1 MDTQQKKLIED
12 YWHAQLG
19 GTPQTLSLGRGGD
32 GPESTL
38 RLNLST
44 GTAARLRTVSKGS
57 PLGVA
62 ILGMALLK
70 TVLRSYAKSEDVT
83 LVTLM
88 PAGGPSA
95 GNRIACR
102 TRLGANLELA
112 AALGAVKATVQE
124 ALAHGDYPYEALR
137 ERLRQRQTSLPEDDA
152 SALFRSAVLHSGLP
166 TPAGIPLVF
175 TLDDSGEDGAVS
187 LVHRLAPAHVPL
199 LERLLAAWA
208 ELLAGFTA
216 HLKTTLARLPVIPEA
231 ERRRI
236 LDLSASPAVWPSQT
250 TVAELFDQ
258 AVRSHGSRIAVT
270 YEGRSLTYA
279 ELDARATRLAG
290 KLRAAGA
297 GRNQMVAL
305 LVDRSLELVTAILAV
320 VKAGAAYVPIDPDL
334 PAERMRF
341 ILEDCGA
348 RVVVASRPGAAELA
362 PSAKWFHLDDPELWQ
377 GPVPELAPV
386 NAPGD
391 LLYVIYTSGTT
402 GRPKG
407 VLIEHRNV
415 VRLLFNDRFQFS
427 FGATDTWTLF
437 HSYTFDFSV
446 WEMYG
451 ALLYGGRVVVVP
463 KMTAR
468 DPSAFVELMIRE
480 RVTVLNQTP
489 SAFYGFIEAEQA
501 QAGRVEAL
509 RYVIFGGE
517 ALDPGKLATWRRRYP
532 EVALINMYG
541 ITETTVHVTY
551 KEIGEKEIETN
562 VSNIGRAI
570 PTLSTYVVDEQL
582 ELAPLGVAGELCV
595 GGEGVARGYLNRDEL
610 TAARF
615 VESPFV
621 PGEKLYRSGDLVRLL
636 ESGDLEYLGR
646 IDAQVKVRGFR
657 VETGEIETQ
666 LKTHP
671 AVARAVVVARTDGG
685 ATYLCAY
692 FELKEGM
699 AAVDRSGLND
709 ELRAHLG
716 KFLPDYMVPQYFVA
730 MERVPLTA
738 NGKLDR
744 AALPSPL
751 SMAAPAVVQGATSV
765 EAKLRGIWDVV
776 IGAGNVAADRSF
788 FDVGGDSIRA
798 IRLVGLVNEA
808 FGTQLRIPDL
818 YQHDTLARLSALV
831 SGVAPATEDRGEN
844 RARAELVAEFARLK
858 EGVAAFADVES
869 LDDVYPATHIEQAM
883 LYHGLKSPEEGIY
896 HDQLVYE
903 FLAPGFD
910 AERFRRALVLLAGKH
925 EVLRSRFVLDGP
937 DGPLHLV
944 ESHSPVVYG
953 HLELVGM
960 DARLQSEAVR
970 AWLAEDRT
978 RPFVP
983 EQAPLW
989 RVQSFACG
997 GGRLVLA
1004 LVAHHAILDG
1014 WSASLLVRE
1023 LDAIYRRLEVEPG
1036 FRPEPLS
1043 SRHREHV
1050 LQQLLE
1056 RRRPEAAAFWREEL
1070 QGFVP
1075 LDKFAEARRNE
1086 PHDVREMSRELS
1098 PTLVTA
1104 VRGAAKARGVSV
1116 KTLCLTAYLEAMS
1129 MFNYH
1134 ADMVVGLVTHDR
1146 PTCVDGDRLLGCFL
1160 NTIPFRIRMPAEASW
1175 EELARTVEARLQAV
1189 RPYER
1194 LPLAEIIRV
1203 TGEDAREGNPFF
1215 SAFFNYTDFGDDGA
1229 LTAGAERQ
1237 IEAEGHVRTD
1247 MQLEFTVDATG
1258 ERLQLVVSHAQPT
1271 FTAEEAE
1278 RLCTY
1283 FERALRLLVQ
1293 EPGRRVSKLD
1303 VMGEE
1308 EQRQV
1313 VTAFN
1318 ATDRNVAL
1326 GPSVQAAFAAQVART
1341 PERVAVVWEEGQLTY
1356 AQLAAR
1362 AERIAA
1368 VLRASGVKRETVVG
1382 LLVERSPDMVAAVLG
1397 IIAAGG
1403 AYLPFDPELP
1413 DARIEEVLG
1422 SVGVKHLVSTTL
1434 ALEGRQLEWLKEAG
1448 QPGEGKA
1455 RTLLS
1460 LDRQETA
1467 PAAPVSV
1474 PTVESGLDDLLYL
1487 ISTSGSTGNSKCVMV
1502 EHFTMLNLAEYTR
1515 EKMGL
1520 PVVPKVLQLASIGF
1534 DVSAQEMFT
1543 TLLTG
1548 GQLHLIP
1555 PGVQRDVPRL
1565 LALLERRGVEVVYLT
1580 PALLDIFFADAEM
1593 AAAIPVCVRHF
1604 IAAGEALMVGPLLA
1618 QAVREGR
1625 VTLHNHYGPSETHLV
1640 LTATFGPGS
1649 EVPARPTLGTP
1660 VSNFRIF
1667 VLDENGMSQ
1676 PVGTPGEIY
1685 LGGRPVG
1692 RGYYGRDDLTAERYR
1707 RGLPDA
1713 TMPGTLL
1720 PEAARSERVYRSG
1733 DLGCWKPD
1741 GTVTYLGRI
1750 DQQVKIRGFR
1760 VELGEIEQRLRQ
1772 LAGVKEAVVLDVD
1785 DGGGRRRLV
1794 AYVVPQEGKVSPEDA
1809 SRWRAEL
1816 GKTLPHYMVP
1826 PLFIGIEAVPL
1837 TRNGKV
1843 DRKALA
1849 AAPLAN
1855 AASDEAEYA
1864 APRDEIEE
1872 KLCHLV
1878 ADVLGVPRVGIHD
1891 RFFEMGASSLD
1902 LIKLQRRLE
1911 REFSVRLPIA
1921 SFFEHP
1927 SISALAPQLGS
1938 VARKQTGGGEPLSGT
1953 PPSVNDA
1960 NEGAELRPRET
1971 KIAIIGMA
1979 GRFPGAS
1986 NVGEL
1991 WQNVLVGKDCIARF
2005 AADAAQ
2011 ESFLVPEGPRH
2022 PRFVGAEGI
2031 LRETGVD
2038 EELWRP
2044 SAEMRALDP
2053 QSKLAIDCVLASFE
2067 DAGYDPW
2074 TYAGRVSLYGG
2085 ASSIPLAETF
2095 ATRALP
2101 KSGNAIWAL
2110 GAVAPETMP
2119 LRIAHAFGFR
2129 GEAVNVNTACSTGLA
2144 AVHLACQSLLSGNSE
2159 LAVAVAAEVP
2169 SIQGVGYVYEEGTI
2183 SSKDGY
2189 VRPFDAAASGT
2200 IGGHGVAAV
2209 LLKPLDAAIRDG
2221 DSVYAVIRATAIN
2234 NDGRTKVGYT
2244 APSVEGQAAVIS
2256 AAHSLARIR
2265 ADDVGYVETHGTGTR
2280 LGDPVEMA
2288 GLTRAFRLSTNNV
2301 GYCAL
2306 GAIKANIGHLANAA
2320 GLAGLIKTALVLHH
2334 ETIPPLAH
2342 FKTPNPE
2349 LRIETTPFSIPTVA
2363 RAWTRGERPR
2373 IAGVSSFGIGG
2384 TNVHAVLEEAP
2395 ASHTAP
2401 AAARKF
2407 FVLQLTARTEQALES
2422 VSREVALALESAS
2435 RTDVA
2440 DQVFTLNTRRLKWPV
2455 RRTVVG
2461 MDGASLARGLRDRRG
2476 AQAVPKG
2483 PLSLAFVYAGMGPFP
2498 AGLGASLHETEPVF
2512 RRHVELCHEG
2522 FARAGFNVRGALTE
2536 GPSSLRLPVGL
2547 AGAAVFTFETALHR
2561 LLESWGIRPSCVIG
2575 HSFGEYAAAFC
2586 AGVLSL
2592 DDALEVV
2599 TARCRAMDSM
2609 PEGSMLAATC
2619 THDDG
2624 LHFARRA
2631 EVEIAA
2637 FNGPNAVVFSGAPE
2651 NIERLRNQLRSSR
2664 VASVKLGVDRA
2675 LHSKDVDAVLP
2686 RVVEAFSAV
2695 RPQSPSARFISTATG
2710 AMESERLT
2718 AAGYWAEQMRNPV
2731 RFVDALHAARAAGA
2745 NAFVEIGPAGGLV
2758 PFISASAGA
2767 EAVSMPAFRS
2777 GDDSRALYELV
2788 GRLLDLQCPVDW
2800 SGWYAGETRRRVQ
2813 VALHPRPRAEAVFAA
2828 APSRAEAPSPPIAV
2842 HPPPRRAES
2851 LPTGSVPAPSH
2862 ARESSSSVSAGS
2874 VSVQRPSGSVD
2885 SHAIEERV
2893 SLLWRQFLKLETIDH
2908 HTHFI
2913 ELGGS
2918 SLMAV
2923 QLVSAMRE
2931 TFGVDF
2937 GLAELFAAP
2946 TVEGAARFIA
2956 SKGGGSTPLEGS
2968 SPKQPGSRLPTRED
2982 SVAGSHDG
2990 AGAGAHALALSAV
3003 QRRTFAAHVDSEWGP
3018 SVVNMA
3024 VAVRIRGPLEMPRLA
3039 RALKST
3045 VGRHEALHTRFI
3057 VQGDS
3062 VTLDTNFRP
3071 SDVQLTSIWCDAEG
3085 ADARLAEV
3093 RSAISERV
3101 DQRFDLSRE
3110 IPIRAFIFHVGD
3122 EDQVLVLVI
3131 HHIAADASSFEIIL
3145 QEILQSYH
3153 GVPLEADAP
3162 RYSEFAA
3169 EQAAAI
3175 LGPDGSAHLER
3186 WNTVFNS
3193 SPRLR
3198 ALLDPDKS
3206 VRANA
3211 SVSLPLGHE
3220 VGRMVAEIRKQSGLS
3235 TFVILT
3241 AALSMALRDTFR
3253 SSELIISTPHGNRDR
3268 AGHANLVG
3276 YVAHCMLMVLGADAA
3291 TGPGGVLR
3299 EVQRAFSEALSHSKV
3314 PFEHWV
3320 LARNERGA
3328 HPFSDL
3334 CLIVHEGYEASGRM
3348 GELEIEPFA
3357 YELPGDAGEADWT
3370 ATMGTVGALIR
3381 LDSGG
3386 GGHMSLCFP
3395 REVLGAEA
3403 RNIPL
3408 RLEAALKSLL
3418 ETQKSASALVP
3429 ALSAAPR
3436 SPLALRLD
3444 GVALSHAELARLT
3457 AELEDHLRTSGIGPA
3472 SAVNI
3477 SYRNRAELVVGT
3489 LALVRMGAYATL
3501 GRTDASRSLSLHP
3514 KEVRGALDKEHGAI
3528 SIDMPRGRTRVP
3540 RIDSDASPITAE
3552 SVRHAAEL
3560 SSQVSPASGAHVIWD
3575 DALPDNRALAF
3586 AVAALQAGGLVSDL
3600 PSVAP
3605 SVRSVTESVPL
3616 SLAYFPVDEDASSD
3630 ETYRLFME
3638 GAKRADELGL
3648 RGVFAPER
3656 HFHPFGGSFPDPLVA
3671 AAALA
3676 GVTRRIHL
3684 RAGSVV
3690 LPLHDPI
3697 RVAESWGMLD
3707 VLSGGRVGL
3716 SIATGWRMED
3726 FVLAPSMFARRKES
3740 LTGLLETLRA
3750 LWRGESIERPDP
3762 EGRPI
3767 QIRTRPRP
3775 LQPELP
3781 VWLTCA
3787 GSQTSFTLAGELGT
3801 SILTML
3807 VPADIDTLRDNIAAY
3822 RKSFARHW
3830 NGAAG
3835 HVTVLVST
3843 FIHQSDAMAREI
3855 ALAPLERYLAWS
3867 LDIGAR
3873 ELVASVPMEAGNRFL
3888 RQKAERVIENEGL
3901 IGGLPECQ
3909 RRLES
3914 LVSAGADEIACLV
3927 DFGVPREEALQG
3939 IDNIA
3944 ALAERAPRRVARWA
3958 GVPAPVPLEHRGR
3971 PEVWLL
3977 SKSSGKV
3984 VTPDTGRTVLVE
3996 DEHLRA
4002 EVSPSVNEHS
4012 LAEGPTAVRA

>member
-1 MDTQQKKLIED
+1 MDAQQKKLIED
-12 YWHAQLG
+12 YWHARLG
-19 GTPQTLSLGRGGD
+19 DNPHGLSLGRGGD

-70 TVLRSYAKSEDVT
+70 TALRSYAKSEDVT

-208 ELLAGFTA
+208 QLLAGFTA

-236 LDLSASPAVWPSQT
+236 LDLSASPASWPSEA
-250 TVAELFDQ
+250 TVAQLFDQ

-348 RVVVASRPGAAELA
+348 RLVVASRPGAAELA

-615 VESPFV
+615 VASPFV

-751 SMAAPAVVQGATSV
+751 SMAAAPAAAPAAVPGATSPV

-776 IGAGNVAADRSF
+776 ISAGNVAADRSF
-788 FDVGGDSIRA
+788 FDAGGDSIRA

-831 SGVAPATEDRGEN
+831 SGSASATDENGE
-844 RARAELVAEFARLK
+844 RAALAAEFARLK
-858 EGVAAFADVES
+858 EGVAAFADVKS
-869 LDDVYPATHIEQAM
+869 LDDVYPATDIEQAM
-883 LYHGLKSPEEGIY
+883 LYHGLKSPGEGVY

-903 FLAPGFD
+903 FSAPGFD

-925 EVLRSRFVLDGP
+925 EVLRSRFVLDSP
-937 DGPLHLV
+937 DGPLLLV
-944 ESHSPVVYG
+944 EKHAPVVYG
-953 HLELVGM
+953 HLELASM
-960 DARLQSEAVR
+960 DARQQSEAVR

-1014 WSASLLVRE
+1014 WSASLFVRE

-1086 PHDVREMSRELS
+1086 PHDVREMSRELP

-1134 ADMVVGLVTHDR
+1134 ADMVVGLVAHDR

-1203 TGEDAREGNPFF
+1203 TGEDARGGNPFF

-1229 LTAGAERQ
+1229 LTAGAERK

-1247 MQLEFTVDATG
+1247 MQLEFTVDTTG
-1258 ERLQLVVSHAQPT
+1258 ERLQLVVSHAQPA

-1308 EQRQV
+1308 ERQQV
-1313 VTAFN
+1313 VVAFN

-1326 GPSVQAAFAAQVART
+1326 GPSVPAAFAAQAART

-1413 DARIEEVLG
+1413 DGRIEEVLS
-1422 SVGVKHLVSTTL
+1422 SVGVKHLVSTTS
-1434 ALEGRQLEWLKEAG
+1434 ALEGRKLEWLKEAG
-1448 QPGEGKA
+1448 QSGEGRA

-1460 LDRQETA
+1460 LDRLETA
-1467 PAAPVSV
+1467 PAAPV
-1474 PTVESGLDDLLYL
+1474 PTVESGPDDLLYL

-1520 PVVPKVLQLASIGF
+1520 PAVPKVLQLASIGF

-1580 PALLDIFFADAEM
+1580 PALLDTFFADAEM
-1593 AAAIPVCVRHF
+1593 AAAVPACVRHF

-1640 LTATFGPGS
+1640 IAAAFGAGS
-1649 EVPARPTLGTP
+1649 EVAARPALGKP

-1713 TMPGTLL
+1713 TMPASLL

-1816 GKTLPHYMVP
+1816 GKTLPSYMVP
-1826 PLFIGIEAVPL
+1826 PVFIGIEAVPL
-1837 TRNGKV
+1837 TGNGKV
-1843 DRKALA
+1843 DRRRLRAVATTAAPAPRSVPLGDPLAVKLAELWASTLGVDAAKLGTDSDFFAQGGHSLKAMLLAARVQRAFGVALPLAAIYEEATLGAIAERIRAAALQRHEPIQALA
-1849 AAPLAN
+1849 PQAR
-1855 AASDEAEYA
+1855 Y
-1864 APRDEIEE
+1864 
-1872 KLCHLV
+1872 
-1878 ADVLGVPRVGIHD
+1878 RVSPAQQ
-1891 RFFEMGASSLD
+1891 RFFVL
-1902 LIKLQRRLE
+1902 
-1911 REFSVRLPIA
+1911 
-1921 SFFEHP
+1921 
-1927 SISALAPQLGS
+1927 SALAPETLAYNLPLAVELSGAVDAARLERALTAL
-1938 VARKQTGGGEPLSGT
+1938 VARYAALRTGFFLEDG
-1953 PPSVNDA
+1953 
-1960 NEGAELRPRET
+1960 
-1971 KIAIIGMA
+1971 
-1979 GRFPGAS
+1979 
-1986 NVGEL
+1986 
-1991 WQNVLVGKDCIARF
+1991 VLFQRIEDTV
-2005 AADAAQ
+2005 Q
-2011 ESFLVPEGPRH
+2011 VP
-2022 PRFVGAEGI
+2022 F
-2031 LRETGVD
+2031 
-2038 EELWRP
+2038 
-2044 SAEMRALDP
+2044 
-2053 QSKLAIDCVLASFE
+2053 
-2067 DAGYDPW
+2067 
-2074 TYAGRVSLYGG
+2074 
-2085 ASSIPLAETF
+2085 
-2095 ATRALP
+2095 
-2101 KSGNAIWAL
+2101 
-2110 GAVAPETMP
+2110 AVAD
-2119 LRIAHAFGFR
+2119 
-2129 GEAVNVNTACSTGLA
+2129 VTAS
-2144 AVHLACQSLLSGNSE
+2144 
-2159 LAVAVAAEVP
+2159 EVP
-2169 SIQGVGYVYEEGTI
+2169 QRITAF
-2183 SSKDGY
+2183 
-2189 VRPFDAAASGT
+2189 VRPFDLARPPLIRALLLRTGQEQAT
-2200 IGGHGVAAV
+2200 LALDFHHIALDGVSTGILLRD
-2209 LLKPLDAAIRDG
+2209 LLKLYAGETLTPPRLQYVDYVAWLETPAQQQRRQRLADFWSSRFTGETPVLNLPTDLPRPPVRTTAGALTHFTLPPAVVDG
-2221 DSVYAVIRATAIN
+2221 WRRLARE
-2234 NDGRTKVGYT
+2234 
-2244 APSVEGQAAVIS
+2244 EGASLFMV
-2256 AAHSLARIR
+2256 SLA
-2265 ADDVGYVETHGTGTR
+2265 AFHVFLAKLTGQ
-2280 LGDPVEMA
+2280 D
-2288 GLTRAFRLSTNNV
+2288 
-2301 GYCAL
+2301 
-2306 GAIKANIGHLANAA
+2306 
-2320 GLAGLIKTALVLHH
+2320 
-2334 ETIPPLAH
+2334 
-2342 FKTPNPE
+2342 
-2349 LRIETTPFSIPTVA
+2349 
-2363 RAWTRGERPR
+2363 
-2373 IAGVSSFGIGG
+2373 
-2384 TNVHAVLEEAP
+2384 
-2395 ASHTAP
+2395 
-2401 AAARKF
+2401 
-2407 FVLQLTARTEQALES
+2407 
-2422 VSREVALALESAS
+2422 
-2435 RTDVA
+2435 
-2440 DQVFTLNTRRLKWPV
+2440 
-2455 RRTVVG
+2455 RTVVG
-2461 MDGASLARGLRDRRG
+2461 TPVAGRNHADLEDIVGVFVNTLALGNQLDARKSFRAFLADVRRTT
-2476 AQAVPKG
+2476 
-2483 PLSLAFVYAGMGPFP
+2483 LDAFEHQDYPF
-2498 AGLGASLHETEPVF
+2498 E
-2512 RRHVELCHEG
+2512 EL
-2522 FARAGFNVRGALTE
+2522 V
-2536 GPSSLRLPVGL
+2536 
-2547 AGAAVFTFETALHR
+2547 
-2561 LLESWGIRPSCVIG
+2561 
-2575 HSFGEYAAAFC
+2575 
-2586 AGVLSL
+2586 
-2592 DDALEVV
+2592 
-2599 TARCRAMDSM
+2599 
-2609 PEGSMLAATC
+2609 
-2619 THDDG
+2619 
-2624 LHFARRA
+2624 
-2631 EVEIAA
+2631 
-2637 FNGPNAVVFSGAPE
+2637 
-2651 NIERLRNQLRSSR
+2651 ERL
-2664 VASVKLGVDRA
+2664 
-2675 LHSKDVDAVLP
+2675 
-2686 RVVEAFSAV
+2686 
-2695 RPQSPSARFISTATG
+2695 
-2710 AMESERLT
+2710 
-2718 AAGYWAEQMRNPV
+2718 
-2731 RFVDALHAARAAGA
+2731 
-2745 NAFVEIGPAGGLV
+2745 
-2758 PFISASAGA
+2758 
-2767 EAVSMPAFRS
+2767 
-2777 GDDSRALYELV
+2777 
-2788 GRLLDLQCPVDW
+2788 
-2800 SGWYAGETRRRVQ
+2800 
-2813 VALHPRPRAEAVFAA
+2813 
-2828 APSRAEAPSPPIAV
+2828 
-2842 HPPPRRAES
+2842 
-2851 LPTGSVPAPSH
+2851 
-2862 ARESSSSVSAGS
+2862 
-2874 VSVQRPSGSVD
+2874 
-2885 SHAIEERV
+2885 
-2893 SLLWRQFLKLETIDH
+2893 
-2908 HTHFI
+2908 
-2913 ELGGS
+2913 
-2918 SLMAV
+2918 
-2923 QLVSAMRE
+2923 
-2931 TFGVDF
+2931 
-2937 GLAELFAAP
+2937 
-2946 TVEGAARFIA
+2946 GAARDTARNPLFDAFLALQNIDLSVPNSAGLKVTPRDTDVVA
-2956 SKGGGSTPLEGS
+2956 SK
-2968 SPKQPGSRLPTRED
+2968 
-2982 SVAGSHDG
+2982 
-2990 AGAGAHALALSAV
+2990 
-3003 QRRTFAAHVDSEWGP
+3003 
-3018 SVVNMA
+3018 
-3024 VAVRIRGPLEMPRLA
+3024 
-3039 RALKST
+3039 
-3045 VGRHEALHTRFI
+3045 
-3057 VQGDS
+3057 
-3062 VTLDTNFRP
+3062 
-3071 SDVQLTSIWCDAEG
+3071 
-3085 ADARLAEV
+3085 
-3093 RSAISERV
+3093 
-3101 DQRFDLSRE
+3101 FDLSLYLAERDGGLTATFE
-3110 IPIRAFIFHVGD
+3110 YASDLFRPETVARFARYFATLGLRIATGPDAPIGKLSLVDDEGRAFLDTLATSPVPRP
-3122 EDQVLVLVI
+3122 Q
-3131 HHIAADASSFEIIL
+3131 ADAMTLPALLSAATARFGDRPAILSATGETLTYTSFDQRVTRLAAALTAKGVGRGSVVALRLERSVDFVVAVFGVLKAGGAYLPIDPKTPPDRTAFMLRDSGARLIL
-3145 QEILQSYH
+3145 GNDADPAFLLTSCETCGVRALVEQGGAPAASDSARPEDAAYLLYTSGSTGTPKAVVVEHRAIVNTILALQQAY
-3153 GVPLEADAP
+3153 PLEADGVYLHKTA
-3162 RYSEFAA
+3162 STFDVSAA
-3169 EQAAAI
+3169 ELFGWMHAGGRLALLEPGGERDPLAIVAAI
-3175 LGPDGSAHLER
+3175 ARHNVTHLNFVPSMFGAWVEGLDATTAQRLGSLRH
-3186 WNTVFNS
+3186 VF
-3193 SPRLR
+3193 L
-3198 ALLDPDKS
+3198 
-3206 VRANA
+3206 
-3211 SVSLPLGHE
+3211 
-3220 VGRMVAEIRKQSGLS
+3220 
-3235 TFVILT
+3235 
-3241 AALSMALRDTFR
+3241 
-3253 SSELIISTPHGNRDR
+3253 
-3268 AGHANLVG
+3268 
-3276 YVAHCMLMVLGADAA
+3276 
-3291 TGPGGVLR
+3291 
-3299 EVQRAFSEALSHSKV
+3299 
-3314 PFEHWV
+3314 
-3320 LARNERGA
+3320 
-3328 HPFSDL
+3328 
-3334 CLIVHEGYEASGRM
+3334 
-3348 GELEIEPFA
+3348 
-3357 YELPGDAGEADWT
+3357 AGEA
-3370 ATMGTVGALIR
+3370 AVPGPIEAFR
-3381 LDSGG
+3381 
-3386 GGHMSLCFP
+3386 SLCP
-3395 REVLGAEA
+3395 AVRIHNLYG
-3403 RNIPL
+3403 PT
-3408 RLEAALKSLL
+3408 EAA
-3418 ETQKSASALVP
+3418 
-3429 ALSAAPR
+3429 
-3436 SPLALRLD
+3436 
-3444 GVALSHAELARLT
+3444 
-3457 AELEDHLRTSGIGPA
+3457 I
-3472 SAVNI
+3472 
-3477 SYRNRAELVVGT
+3477 Y
-3489 LALVRMGAYATL
+3489 
-3501 GRTDASRSLSLHP
+3501 
-3514 KEVRGALDKEHGAI
+3514 
-3528 SIDMPRGRTRVP
+3528 
-3540 RIDSDASPITAE
+3540 
-3552 SVRHAAEL
+3552 
-3560 SSQVSPASGAHVIWD
+3560 ASG
-3575 DALPDNRALAF
+3575 F
-3586 AVAALQAGGLVSDL
+3586 
-3600 PSVAP
+3600 
-3605 SVRSVTESVPL
+3605 
-3616 SLAYFPVDEDASSD
+3616 SLADWD
-3630 ETYRLFME
+3630 
-3638 GAKRADELGL
+3638 
-3648 RGVFAPER
+3648 
-3656 HFHPFGGSFPDPLVA
+3656 GSGEIPIGKP
-3671 AAALA
+3671 LA
-3676 GVTRRIHL
+3676 GVTLRIIDHHGGLAPVGVVGELAIGGAGLARCYLNRPDLTAASFVPDTFGHGADGGRLYRTGDAARWRDDGQIEYRGRIDHQVKVRGFRVELGEVEAMMRRCKGIKDAVVAVRGATGGDASLCGYYVAEEDRAGPQLEEAL
-3684 RAGSVV
+3684 RAGLAAALPDYMVPSHFVQLPT
-3690 LPLHDPI
+3690 LPLN
-3697 RVAESWGMLD
+3697 A
-3707 VLSGGRVGL
+3707 SGKVDRRALPAPQAV
-3716 SIATGWRMED
+3716 ATGGDRPAYA
-3726 FVLAPSMFARRKES
+3726 APSDRIEQAVAAAWARALGTERIGLDDNFFDLGGTS
-3740 LTGLLETLRA
+3740 LGLVRLQSLLREALGREVPVATLFRFPTLRA
-3750 LWRGESIERPDP
+3750 
-3762 EGRPI
+3762 
-3767 QIRTRPRP
+3767 Q
-3775 LQPELP
+3775 
-3781 VWLTCA
+3781 
-3787 GSQTSFTLAGELGT
+3787 
-3801 SILTML
+3801 
-3807 VPADIDTLRDNIAAY
+3807 AAY
-3822 RKSFARHW
+3822 LKEP
-3830 NGAAG
+3830 AADRD
-3835 HVTVLVST
+3835 TVRRT
-3843 FIHQSDAMAREI
+3843 EPGDANR
-3855 ALAPLERYLAWS
+3855 S
-3867 LDIGAR
+3867 K
-3873 ELVASVPMEAGNRFL
+3873 LVA
-3888 RQKAERVIENEGL
+3888 
-3901 IGGLPECQ
+3901 
-3909 RRLES
+3909 RR
-3914 LVSAGADEIACLV
+3914 
-3927 DFGVPREEALQG
+3927 
-3939 IDNIA
+3939 
-3944 ALAERAPRRVARWA
+3944 RR
-3958 GVPAPVPLEHRGR
+3958 G
-3971 PEVWLL
+3971 
-3977 SKSSGKV
+3977 S
-3984 VTPDTGRTVLVE
+3984 
-3996 DEHLRA
+3996 
-4002 EVSPSVNEHS
+4002 
-4012 LAEGPTAVRA
+4012 